1 MIKICDKSL
10 IKPLTIV
17 FNNCINTRIF
27 PDNWRK
33 SNVSPIYK
41 KNDKKLLNIYRP
53 VFLLLIFSKIFERLI
68 ISDIL
73 NILIHIIYLNQT
85 NQVLDL
91 MTCVFVS
98 YYWRL
103 HTTYFH
109 HQIPAPLWKL
119 EQYFD
124 KVWHERLIFK
134 LKSVRIA
141 GNLLKLRNVF

>member
-1 MIKICDKSL
+1 MIKICEKSL

-109 HQIPAPLWKL
+109 H
-119 EQYFD
+119 
-124 KVWHERLIFK
+124 
-134 LKSVRIA
+134 
-141 GNLLKLRNVF
+141 